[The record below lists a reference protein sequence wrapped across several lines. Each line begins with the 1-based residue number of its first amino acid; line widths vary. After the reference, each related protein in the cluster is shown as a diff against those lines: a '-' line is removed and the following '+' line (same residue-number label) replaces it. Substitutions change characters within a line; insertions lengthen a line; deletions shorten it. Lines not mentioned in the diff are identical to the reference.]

1 MPDISQDLIDN
12 KVKSAVVNLESRQDN
27 KTPVKANPIS
37 QAKKSS
43 ATTAPIAKHKQ
54 GLASGSCRTNNQK
67 VKMYKKIKV
76 VFTD

>member
-54 GLASGSCRTNNQK
+54 GLASGAVERSI
-67 VKMYKKIKV
+67 KK
-76 VFTD
+76 